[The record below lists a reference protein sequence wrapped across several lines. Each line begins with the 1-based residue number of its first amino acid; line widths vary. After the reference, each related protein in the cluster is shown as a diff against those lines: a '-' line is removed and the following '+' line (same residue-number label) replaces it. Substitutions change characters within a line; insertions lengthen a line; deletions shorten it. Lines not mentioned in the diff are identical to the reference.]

1 VGAMERKA
9 TTHVGSW
16 LSLSCVPSPA
26 KQVLRLL
33 IHSLPFKCLSGLC
46 ILNLFLFWNMLKV
59 AHVFS
64 CLCVKPL

>member
-1 VGAMERKA
+1 VVVVGAMERKA

-33 IHSLPFKCLSGLC
+33 IHSVCLHPQSVPVLE
-46 ILNLFLFWNMLKV
+46 N
-59 AHVFS
+59 A
-64 CLCVKPL
+64 

>member
-1 VGAMERKA
+1 MYLLSACTGKGRPRSVVVVVGGAMERKA

-33 IHSLPFKCLSGLC
+33 IHSVYLHPQYDPVLE
-46 ILNLFLFWNMLKV
+46 N
-59 AHVFS
+59 A
-64 CLCVKPL
+64 